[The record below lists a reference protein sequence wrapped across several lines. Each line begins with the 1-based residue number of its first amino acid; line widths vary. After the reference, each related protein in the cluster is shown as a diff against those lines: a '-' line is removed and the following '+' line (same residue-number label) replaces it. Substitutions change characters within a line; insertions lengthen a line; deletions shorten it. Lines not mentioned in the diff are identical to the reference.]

1 MNRKPLSAS
10 MAVPLASSVLA
21 TVLAVASAPAPSFAA
36 TDRPGAAAA
45 LHVHTSSPDGFLT
58 NSVWI
63 DDGRE
68 VTVVDTQF
76 TPALAQ
82 AVVAD
87 IARRTRSPI
96 RRVIVTHP
104 NPDKFNGLSVFHRL
118 GAESIASRA
127 TADRMPGVH
136 AYKRYFWTEIARA
149 FTPDTY
155 PALEQ
160 PRTTFS
166 GRMTV
171 PLANGDSLTLFEL
184 ATPGVSA
191 TQTAVRLDSTGDLV
205 VGDLVANRT
214 HAWLEGAVDGGR
226 PVFDLAG
233 WKAAL
238 RELPALAAGKPGARL
253 HAGRGPALP
262 VTDAVPAQLAY
273 LDAADEA
280 IRAEEQVLGG
290 ERAALADPTRQAP
303 HVRAI
308 RERLVARFPSHSMP
322 ELLDHSLYG
331 WLASRAR

>member
-1 MNRKPLSAS
+1 MLT
-10 MAVPLASSVLA
+10 LSSV
-21 TVLAVASAPAPSFAA
+21 
-36 TDRPGAAAA
+36 AAAA
-45 LHVHTSSPDGFLT
+45 GAPTAVHVHTSSADGFFT

-82 AVVAD
+82 ALVAD

-104 NPDKFNGLSVFHRL
+104 NPDKFNALSVFHRL

-127 TADRMPGVH
+127 TAERMPGVH

-166 GRMTV
+166 RKLNV

-191 TQTAVRLDSTGDLV
+191 TQTVVRLDSSGDLI

-214 HAWLEGAVDGGR
+214 HTWLEGAVDSGR

-253 HAGRGPALP
+253 YAGRGPALP
-262 VTDAVPAQLAY
+262 VAEAVPAQLAY
-273 LDAADEA
+273 LDAADES
-280 IRAEEQVLGG
+280 IRAEEQSLGD
-290 ERAALADPTRQAP
+290 ERAALADPKRQAP

-308 RERLVARFPSHSMP
+308 RERMVARFPTHAMP
-322 ELLDHSLYG
+322 ELLDFSLYG
-331 WLASRAR
+331 WLASRAP